1 LANLRL
7 TRPAP
12 SQNGNGAPNGAHY
25 NLNIIG
31 VTQAKN
37 PPLTGS
43 DRHTIFVPLVS
54 DQNGDPDTLASDT
67 APILLTQGPF
77 TVCDGYA
84 FDPAVDCKVNFVNYN
99 GAFVQLN

>member
-12 SQNGNGAPNGAHY
+12 SQNGNGAPSGPHY

-31 VTQAKN
+31 VTQGKK

-43 DRHTIFVPLVS
+43 DRHTIFVPLIS

-67 APILLTQGPF
+67 APILLTPGPF
-77 TVCDGYA
+77 TVCDGNA
-84 FDPAVDCKVNFVNYN
+84 FDPAIDCAGTMINK
-99 GAFVQLN
+99 A